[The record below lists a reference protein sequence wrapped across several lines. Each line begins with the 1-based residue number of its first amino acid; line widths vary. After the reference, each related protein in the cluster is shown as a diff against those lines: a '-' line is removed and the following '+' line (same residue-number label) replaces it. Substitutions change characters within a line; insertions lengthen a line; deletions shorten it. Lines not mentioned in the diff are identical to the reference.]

1 MSTKNSG
8 KIKFLLSIL
17 AVSSFA
23 SLNSSAYAETKPG
36 SVDKFLHHA
45 NLNTIDPSSIN
56 PKPVS
61 VKELATDAE
70 KKPTVDKKKLAP
82 DAIKKPVSV
91 ENLAPGAIKKPG
103 EAALNVACNG
113 ACADGVKKPGI
124 DRTNLPQINRKLGQ

>member
-17 AVSSFA
+17 AVTSFA

-61 VKELATDAE
+61 VEKLATDAE
-70 KKPTVDKKKLAP
+70 KKPTVDKKKVAP
-82 DAIKKPVSV
+82 DAIKNPV
-91 ENLAPGAIKKPG
+91 EKLAPGAIKKPG
-103 EAALNVACNG
+103 DAALNVACNG

-124 DRTNLPQINRKLGQ
+124 DRTKLPQIKPGQ

>member
-17 AVSSFA
+17 AVTSFA

-36 SVDKFLHHA
+36 SIDKFLHHA

-61 VKELATDAE
+61 VE
-70 KKPTVDKKKLAP
+70 KLAP
-82 DAIKKPVSV
+82 GAIKKPV
-91 ENLAPGAIKKPG
+91 EKLAPGAIKKPG
-103 EAALNVACNG
+103 DAALNVACNG

-124 DRTNLPQINRKLGQ
+124 DRTNLPQINRKPGQ

>member
-17 AVSSFA
+17 AVTSFA

-45 NLNTIDPSSIN
+45 NLNTIDPYN

-61 VKELATDAE
+61 VEKVATDVI
-70 KKPTVDKKKLAP
+70 KKPVEKVAP
-82 DAIKKPVSV
+82 GAIKKPV
-91 ENLAPGAIKKPG
+91 EKLAPGAIKKPG
-103 EAALNVACNG
+103 DAALNVACNG

-124 DRTNLPQINRKLGQ
+124 DRTKLPQIKPGQ

>member
-61 VKELATDAE
+61 V
-70 KKPTVDKKKLAP
+70 
-82 DAIKKPVSV
+82 

-124 DRTNLPQINRKLGQ
+124 DRTKLPQIKPGQ

>member
-45 NLNTIDPSSIN
+45 NLNTIDPYN

-82 DAIKKPVSV
+82 GAKKPVSV
-91 ENLAPGAIKKPG
+91 EKLELAPGAKNPG
-103 EAALNVACNG
+103 DAALNVACNG

-124 DRTNLPQINRKLGQ
+124 DRTKLPQIKPGQ

>member
-17 AVSSFA
+17 AVTSFA

-45 NLNTIDPSSIN
+45 NLNTIDPYN

-61 VKELATDAE
+61 VEKVATDVI
-70 KKPTVDKKKLAP
+70 KKPVEKVAP
-82 DAIKKPVSV
+82 GAIKKPV
-91 ENLAPGAIKKPG
+91 EKLAPGAIKKPG
-103 EAALNVACNG
+103 DAALNVACNG
-113 ACADGVKKPGI
+113 ACADGVKKPGT
-124 DRTNLPQINRKLGQ
+124 DRPNLPQIKPGQ